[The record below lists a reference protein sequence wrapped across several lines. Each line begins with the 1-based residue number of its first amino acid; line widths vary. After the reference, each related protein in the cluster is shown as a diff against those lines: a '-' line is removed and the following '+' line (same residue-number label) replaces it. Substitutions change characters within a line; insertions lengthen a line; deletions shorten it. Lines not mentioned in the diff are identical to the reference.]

1 MRFGPILAVLGL
13 SLAVT
18 ACSDPNRTVANKEDM
33 MSASGFKFVPANT
46 PARQA
51 ALKTLPAHQF
61 VRQIKD
67 GRVIYVYAD
76 PTICACLYVGGQKA
90 YGTYNRHRLD
100 KKLADEQAQTA
111 MENQMVAS
119 DMYMGGWDWG
129 MWGAG
134 YPMGWP
140 YGDPAFY

>member
-1 MRFGPILAVLGL
+1 MRFGPILAMLGL

-18 ACSDPNRTVANKEDM
+18 ACSDPSRTVMNNEDM
-33 MSASGFKFVPANT
+33 MTASGFKFVPVNT

-51 ALKTLPAHQF
+51 AFKTLPPHQF

-67 GRVIYVYAD
+67 GKVIYVYAD

-90 YGTYNRHRLD
+90 YGTYNRRRLD
-100 KKLADEQAQTA
+100 KRLADEQAQA
-111 MENQMVAS
+111 AAENQMVVS
-119 DMYMGGWDWG
+119 EMYGGWDWG

-134 YPMGWP
+134 YGMGWP
-140 YGDPAFY
+140 YSDPAFY